1 MVEAIL
7 LSHVEQVLVTEA
19 WGLMLEC
26 EVWEKS
32 EETVGKHCRE
42 GLESNQSSPGWPAT
56 GAQ

>member
-19 WGLMLEC
+19 WGLMLER

-32 EETVGKHCRE
+32 EETVGKKA
-42 GLESNQSSPGWPAT
+42 L
-56 GAQ
+56 